1 MSIYRLSGRFLEEST
16 YIVSKGEACLVID
29 PGADAEK
36 ILSFCEEK
44 GICIQA
50 VLLTHA
56 HVDHTYGAA
65 ELSKLGYPIYL
76 HDSEAELL
84 NGRGNLALAF
94 GVSLEKILKYRTFE
108 GERRT
113 IDLDPFIVE
122 VIHTPGHTA
131 GSVCYL
137 IEGDLFSGDT
147 LFADSY
153 GRTDLPSGD
162 EQDLICSI
170 ANELFE
176 LPLETFVYAGHSQ
189 HAEGEGEA
197 QPDTTIGEERIT
209 NPILELI

>member
-1 MSIYRLSGRFLEEST
+1 MSIYRLTGRFLDEST
-16 YIVSKGEACLVID
+16 YIISKDGVCLVID
-29 PGADAEK
+29 PGAETSE

-44 GICIQA
+44 EICIQA

-56 HVDHTYGAA
+56 HVDHIYGAA

-76 HDSEAELL
+76 HEDDAELL

-94 GVSLEKILKYRTFE
+94 GLSLEKIEKYRTFT
-108 GERRT
+108 GERS
-113 IDLDPFIVE
+113 IVDLDPFILE
-122 VIHTPGHTA
+122 VVHTPGHTA

-153 GRTDLPSGD
+153 GRTDLPTGD

-176 LPLETFVYAGHSQ
+176 LPPETLVYAGHSR
-189 HAEGEGEA
+189 HTGGKYEA
-197 QPDTTIGEERIT
+197 QPDTTIGEERIC